1 LVSAAEVLA
10 EAGASASVL
19 PARPRVCASQ
29 RRRDEIG
36 FTKEIILSQAVGWT
50 LIGLQTSRPAAGM
63 GIIGVASPTLIQR
76 TPTMAFSI
84 ESTVGDLLDN
94 PGPRA
99 VLDKIMPQLAT
110 NPQIDMARGMSLK
123 MVAGFSGGKITDAL
137 LAEVDAALAKL

>member
-1 LVSAAEVLA
+1 VLD
-10 EAGASASVL
+10 SVL
-19 PARPRVCASQ
+19 DQVLMSVLMPVLMPQV
-29 RRRDEIG
+29 
-36 FTKEIILSQAVGWT
+36 K
-50 LIGLQTSRPAAGM
+50 GM
-63 GIIGVASPTLIQR
+63 GIIAVASPTLTQR